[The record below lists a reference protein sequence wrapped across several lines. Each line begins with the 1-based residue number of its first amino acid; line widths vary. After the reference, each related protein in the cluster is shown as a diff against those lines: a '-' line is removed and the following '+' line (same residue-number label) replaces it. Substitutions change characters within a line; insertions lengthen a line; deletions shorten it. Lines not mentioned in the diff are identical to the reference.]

1 MVILSVLASSDDPTP
16 ITIGMAEFIGG
27 ILAGVFSLIVF
38 VYDQFRRTRRAASKD
53 LKDFK
58 MWVYRVISRHNR
70 EDDENFGAIN
80 DNLHELMMQNVTK
93 NGQSGIQNFHSV
105 RRRRYLVND
114 GSRNDEPSASSVD
127 ELDEGD
133 YEGGG

>member
-1 MVILSVLASSDDPTP
+1 MVILSLLATTDDPTP

-27 ILAGVFSLIVF
+27 ILAGAFSLGVF
-38 VYDQFRRTRRAASKD
+38 VYDQFRRTRRSASKD

-58 MWVYRVISRHNR
+58 LWVYRVISRHNR
-70 EDDENFGAIN
+70 EDDENFGALN
-80 DNLHELMMQNVTK
+80 DNIHQIMMRNAAK
-93 NGQSGIQNFHSV
+93 DGQSGVRNFQSV

-114 GSRNDEPSASSVD
+114 GSRDNAQAEEEP
-127 ELDEGD
+127 EEQMD

>member
-1 MVILSVLASSDDPTP
+1 MVVLNILAAEDPTP

-27 ILAGVFSLIVF
+27 ILAGAFSLGVF
-38 VYDQFRRTRRAASKD
+38 VYDQFRRTRRSASKD

-58 MWVYRVISRHNR
+58 LWVYRVISRHNR
-70 EDDENFGAIN
+70 EDDENFGALN
-80 DNLHELMMQNVTK
+80 DNIHQIMMRNAAK
-93 NGQSGIQNFHSV
+93 DGQSGLQNFRSV

-114 GSRNDEPSASSVD
+114 GSRNGEPPTTTDEP
-127 ELDEGD
+127 DEGD